1 MVGALRSTYTALA
14 ERGEAWWAIRVAE
27 LPGVFSQARR
37 LDRVES
43 MARDAISLLLEVPAD
58 SFDIEVREVI
68 DPARQFATAP
78 PRRS

>member
-1 MVGALRSTYTALA
+1 MADEKQPRYTALV
-14 ERGEAWWAIRVAE
+14 ERSGQSWAIRVAE

-37 LDRVES
+37 LDRVEY

-68 DPARQFATAP
+68 APARQFATAP